1 MIASLAFPETIHFP
15 GVDPIRAYG
24 TLSWDLIIPQDDELV
39 SRGIEYLSNKGYD
52 VYRSKEG
59 DSISYD
65 NFFLGEEDIYQDMA
79 QAFPWLIIFIPGI
92 PGKRYIMPYQPDED
106 SIVVTEPGNLFY
118 YNRCQQTE
126 STEEGIT
133 YVTITGP
140 DVFTGQT
147 RSVKVKKAE
156 LEQVENGVPIQLA
169 MQSVSVADR
178 EFLISGMGTLLSEP
192 ED

>member
-1 MIASLAFPETIHFP
+1 MIATLTFPETIQFP
-15 GVDPIRAYG
+15 GTDPFRAYG
-24 TLSWDLIIPQDDELV
+24 TLSWDLIIPQEDELV
-39 SRGIEYLSNKGYD
+39 SRGIEYLSKKGYD
-52 VYRSKEG
+52 AYRLLKG
-59 DSISYD
+59 DGIGYD
-65 NFFLGEEDIYQDMA
+65 TFDQDEEEIYQDMA

-92 PGKRYIMPYQPDED
+92 PGKRYIMPYQPDEY
-106 SIVVTEPGNLFY
+106 SIVVTEPGNPFY
-118 YNRCQQTE
+118 YNRCHQTE
-126 STEEGIT
+126 NTEDGIT

-178 EFLISGMGTLLSEP
+178 EFLISGMGKLLSEP
-192 ED
+192 EE